1 MLCGRGSGT
10 SSPSE
15 GLTKAMQTPTPAK
28 AAFVLSMRQLIFME
42 LMNLRFSVSFVLQL
56 NHAMAEK
63 RTAAQL

>member
-1 MLCGRGSGT
+1 M
-10 SSPSE
+10 
-15 GLTKAMQTPTPAK
+15 GLTKAIQTPTPAK

-63 RTAAQL
+63 LTTAQS